1 MRAGTTE
8 MPMTIRDATSSDR
21 PAVVA
26 LLAAQFADHSLAPP
40 GDTLTAGVARLVTAP
55 ELGRIVVAEQ
65 DDVIVGVAVLS
76 WVFTLEHGGL
86 GAWLDELYV
95 APAHRGR
102 GIGVALLRA
111 ARERA
116 TAAGAVAMD
125 LEVEV
130 GHERVES
137 LYERDGFMRHHRR
150 RWFRRL

>member
-1 MRAGTTE
+1 
-8 MPMTIRDATSSDR
+8 MPMTVRDAVSSDR

-26 LLAAQFADHSLAPP
+26 LLAAQFADHSLAPA
-40 GDTLTAGVARLVTAP
+40 GGTLDAGVARLVTVP
-55 ELGRIVVAEQ
+55 ELGRLVVAEL
-65 DDVIVGVAVLS
+65 DGVVVGVAVLS

-102 GIGVALLRA
+102 GIGLALLHA

-116 TAAGAVAMD
+116 KAAGAVAMD
-125 LEVEV
+125 LEVEE

-137 LYERDGFMRHHRR
+137 LYERDGFTRHRRR